1 MIHYSLGRIRRP
13 AKKPTVAGLVGRTTP
28 RSWRLRTAVYVSVA
42 ADRSGCLRP
51 LASGWKATRC
61 PGPLTTLERDGLD
74 EPGNAAPGRVV
85 QLGRSEEHTSEL
97 QSRQCLV
104 CRLLLENM
112 RKPASTPPSS
122 GARPR
127 SPRRSASSLLA

>member
-85 QLGRSEEHTSEL
+85 QLGRDNQCMAEYEEHRT
-97 QSRQCLV
+97 
-104 CRLLLENM
+104 
-112 RKPASTPPSS
+112 
-122 GARPR
+122 
-127 SPRRSASSLLA
+127 